1 MSERI
6 TELESQLQAW
16 ERWNR
21 RRTLLL
27 VLVPVL
33 IAAALAYAGQARLA
47 RIERALGEGLAGLS
61 AEPSPSATLEQ
72 DLARLPG
79 LVAELKSLRPLPAQL
94 MAERGARSRAE
105 ADLARLGEET
115 SNLIGERDRL
125 ATALETTK
133 AELARA
139 QAERA
144 ESEQRLHE
152 LERTRQTGQVAL
164 SEADSPAPAPCA
176 MDDLDCRAFTGTLDW
191 QPNET
196 QPLLSGKTLRR
207 LTLLRHLPGGQRE
220 RALRCLAF
228 IAWAEARSDGIEGM
242 RAVIIAVLNRARDP
256 AFLDHPCATVGQ
268 PGAFEPMTKHEHMHT
283 VEALRQ
289 GRLAPFPR
297 PASVVDLDALE
308 TARLL
313 AFRMAHSA
321 AFKDPT
327 NGATHFLAP
336 RVLAQRGQAIPAWTR
351 ELEPTARI
359 GSHHFYRRPIQVI
372 QEP

>member
-1 MSERI
+1 
-6 TELESQLQAW
+6 
-16 ERWNR
+16 
-21 RRTLLL
+21 
-27 VLVPVL
+27 
-33 IAAALAYAGQARLA
+33 
-47 RIERALGEGLAGLS
+47 LAGLS
-61 AEPSPSATLEQ
+61 AEPSLSTTLEQ

-105 ADLARLGEET
+105 ADLARLREET
-115 SNLIGERDRL
+115 SSLINNRDGL
-125 ATALETTK
+125 ATALGTAK
-133 AELARA
+133 AELARV
-139 QAERA
+139 QAERV
-144 ESEQRLHE
+144 ESEQRLRE
-152 LERTRQTGQVAL
+152 LERTREAGRVAL
-164 SEADSPAPAPCA
+164 TEAANPTPCA

-191 QPNET
+191 RPDET

-256 AFLDHPCATVGQ
+256 AFLNHPCATVGQ
-268 PGAFEPMTKHEHMHT
+268 PGAFEPMTKHEYMHT
-283 VEALRQ
+283 AEALRQ
-289 GRLAPFPR
+289 GRLAPFPQ
-297 PASVVDLDALE
+297 PVSVVDLHALE

-327 NGATHFLAP
+327 SGATHFLAP
-336 RVLAQRGQAIPAWTR
+336 RVLAQRGQAIPTWTR
-351 ELEPTARI
+351 ELERTALI
-359 GSHHFYRRPIQVI
+359 GSHHFYRRPIQVV